1 VERLVIL
8 GIGIDLV
15 EVVRIEKAIAR
26 GERLVR
32 RLFTANEIA
41 YCRRH
46 KEPARHFAARFAAK
60 EAGMKA
66 IGTGW
71 SNGVSWQDFE
81 VQLDPRGRPHLLIKG
96 RAAEFANAM
105 GATHSVI
112 SLAHDGGLAT
122 AVVALEGEA
131 PADGEKWLTGRA
143 AIATKAAQDI
153 VTELID
159 ETPGVSTAEA
169 PQRAREV
176 DEEFGE

>member
-1 VERLVIL
+1 MIL

-15 EVVRIEKAIAR
+15 EVARMEKAIAR

-32 RLFTANEIA
+32 RLFTEGEIT

-46 KEPARHFAARFAAK
+46 KEPSRHFAARFAAK

-71 SNGVSWQDFE
+71 SNGVSWKDFE
-81 VQLDPRGRPHLLIKG
+81 VRLDPRGRPHLLIRGK
-96 RAAEFANAM
+96 AAEFALAM

-122 AVVALEGEA
+122 AVVAIEGEA
-131 PADGEKWLTGRA
+131 GPEAEAWLTGRA
-143 AIATKAAQDI
+143 AIDLPRTKEI

-159 ETPGVSTAEA
+159 DTPGVTTAET
-169 PQRAREV
+169 PERNRNK
-176 DEEFGE
+176 DEELGT